1 MAILRL
7 VDTIHLLLSK
17 NITSIIS
24 YSLATVQFSHPY
36 VNILTCKCAHNTFIL
51 PDLCL
56 VILIIP
62 PQQLTQKDD
71 ILKVAIVTLPQ
82 NLCSQNK
89 ANSVSKNAFTRVM
102 SYRTVR
108 KKKKAALTFLTAI
121 KGRYGE
127 ANCFKR
133 WVALLLFTYL
143 PWKKTS
149 SCSPPK
155 SDQST
160 YTEGHPQ
167 NRSNQRAPAL

>member
-7 VDTIHLLLSK
+7 VDTIHLLLMK

-71 ILKVAIVTLPQ
+71 ILSCNCDPPTKPLQPKQ
-82 NLCSQNK
+82 SQL
-89 ANSVSKNAFTRVM
+89 SK
-102 SYRTVR
+102 
-108 KKKKAALTFLTAI
+108 
-121 KGRYGE
+121 
-127 ANCFKR
+127 
-133 WVALLLFTYL
+133 
-143 PWKKTS
+143 
-149 SCSPPK
+149 
-155 SDQST
+155 
-160 YTEGHPQ
+160 
-167 NRSNQRAPAL
+167 